1 MLLPDPIGKSVY
13 TRTVI
18 RTIAFYFFVAASIH
32 AGGRMVCGTFTAY
45 AQSATATLSGTVYDE
60 NGSVIPNVNITVT
73 NRSTSLKRKVATNDE
88 GRFTVPQ
95 LPPATYAIRAE
106 RDGFASAEFND
117 VALNVN
123 DQILLNIHLK
133 VSSVGE
139 TVNITNGAPLI
150 QESPEVAT
158 VIDRQFVE
166 NLPLNGRSFQSL
178 IALTPGIVLTKS
190 TFGEQGQFSVN
201 GQRADANYFTI
212 DGVSANIGVSAG
224 FGLGQFAGG
233 ALPGLSAAGG
243 TNNLVSIDALQEF
256 KVLTSTYA
264 PEFGRSPGGQVSI
277 VTRSGTNKFHGSLFE
292 YFRNDVLDANDWF
305 ANSLGLSRPPL
316 RQNDFGGVLG
326 GPIIRNKTFFFFSYE
341 GLRLR
346 QPLTVTTDVPSLS
359 SRQSAPASIQPYLNA
374 FPKPNGPATN
384 SGEAAFSASYS
395 DPLTLDATSIRLDHV
410 VSDRLT
416 LFGRYNYSPSESLQ
430 RGVPNHSL
438 NTISS
443 SRINTQT
450 LTIGNTIV
458 FNPVISNEL
467 KLNYSRHTGSSFY
480 RLDDFGGAVVPPDS
494 AFFPTPFSPE
504 DAFFTF
510 AIFNGRHSYFNAGRN
525 VANLQRQF
533 NIVNSL
539 SLVARSHQLKVG
551 IDYRRLSPIYQPRSY
566 GQYLGFLGIAGES
579 EAGSAGMALS
589 GKVPYVQISAND
601 SNTLSFNNL
610 SAYVQDTWRIK
621 DRLSLTY
628 GMRWD
633 LNSPPKGKRELV
645 TLTGLDNPANLALAP
660 LGTPLYKTIYRNFAP
675 RIGLAYYLSR
685 RSGRETVVRSGF
697 GIFYDLASGSIGNS
711 VLSVPYRRIST
722 SVNLVD
728 GFAFPLDPSLSAP
741 PPFSLDQHIDE
752 IYVLDPKL
760 KTPLTYQWNFNIEQ
774 SIGANQTVSA
784 TYIGAAGRYLLQQQ
798 LLSDPN
804 EKFTRVYVTR
814 SAATSDYHS
823 LQLQFKRRLTKGL
836 QGLVSYAWSHSID
849 TDSVDS
855 SFNNPPGEKLDPN
868 LSRGSSDFDVRHSF
882 NGAVTYNLPS
892 PSALS
897 IGSKI
902 LRSWSLDSIFTARTA
917 TPLNII
923 VGNAKIFGEISPR
936 PDLVLGTPLYIDD
949 PSVGGGKRI
958 NPDAFAVPQSVR
970 QGTLGRNALRGFPAW
985 QINLALRRQFNFTEK
1000 LNIQLR
1006 MEFFNLFNHP
1016 NFADPGAGVSRTN
1029 DLSNLSSFGRSASML
1044 GRGLGTGGAGGGF
1057 SPLYQVG
1064 GPRSAQLAL
1073 KLNF

>member
-1 MLLPDPIGKSVY
+1 MFLPDPIGKSVC
-13 TRTVI
+13 TRTVA
-18 RTIAFYFFVAASIH
+18 RTIAFCFFLAASIN
-32 AGGRMVCGTFTAY
+32 AGGRLVCGTLTAY

-73 NRSTSLKRKVATNDE
+73 NRGTSLKRKVATNDE

-95 LPPATYAIRAE
+95 LPPAIYAIRAE
-106 RDGFASAEFND
+106 REGFASAEFND
-117 VALNVN
+117 VTLNVN

-139 TVNITNGAPLI
+139 TVNITNSVPLI

-212 DGVSANIGVSAG
+212 DGVSANIGISAG

-256 KVLTSTYA
+256 RVLTSTYA

-305 ANSLGLSRPPL
+305 ANRLGLSRPPL

-326 GPIIRNKTFFFFSYE
+326 GPIIRDKTFFFFSYE

-346 QPLTVTTDVPSLS
+346 QPLTVATDVPSIS
-359 SRQSAPASIQPYLNA
+359 SRQRAPASIQPYLNA
-374 FPKPNGPATN
+374 FPKPNGPDTK
-384 SGEAAFSASYS
+384 SGEAEFSASYS

-416 LFGRYNYSPSESLQ
+416 LFGRYNYSPSESAQ

-438 NTISS
+438 NMVSS
-443 SRINTQT
+443 SRIKTQT
-450 LTIGNTIV
+450 LTIGKTLV
-458 FNPVISNEL
+458 FNPAISNEL

-510 AIFNGRHSYFNAGRN
+510 AISNGRHSNFNVGRN

-539 SLVARSHQLKVG
+539 SLIAGPHQLKVG

-566 GQYLGFLGIAGES
+566 GQFLLFSGVAGEG
-579 EAGSAGMALS
+579 EADSPGTALS
-589 GKVPYVQISAND
+589 GKVPYVDITAND

-628 GMRWD
+628 GIRWD
-633 LNSPPKGKRELV
+633 LNSPPEGKRELV

-660 LGTPLYKTIYRNFAP
+660 LGTPLYKNIYRNFAP
-675 RIGLAYYLSR
+675 RIGLAYHLSR

-711 VLSVPYRRIST
+711 VLSVPYRRSRISQ
-722 SVNLVD
+722 NPD

-741 PPFSLDQHIDE
+741 PPFSLDQHISD
-752 IYVLDPKL
+752 IYVIDPSL
-760 KTPLTYQWNFNIEQ
+760 KTPRTYQWNFTVEQ
-774 SIGANQTVSA
+774 SIGANQTLSA
-784 TYIGAAGRYLLQQQ
+784 TYVGAVGRYLLQQQ
-798 LLSDPN
+798 LLAKPN
-804 EKFTRVYVTR
+804 EKFGRVYVTR
-814 SAATSDYHS
+814 SVATSDYHS
-823 LQLQFKRRLTKGL
+823 LQLQFKRRLAKGL
-836 QGLVSYAWSHSID
+836 QWLVSYAWSHSID

-902 LRSWSLDSIFTARTA
+902 VRNWSLDTIFTARTA
-917 TPLNII
+917 TPVNVIA
-923 VGNAKIFGEISPR
+923 GNAKIFGEVSPR
-936 PDLVLGTPLYIDD
+936 PDLVLGTPLYLDD
-949 PSVGGGKRI
+949 PSVGGGRRI
-958 NPDAFAVPQSVR
+958 NPDAFALPQSGR

-985 QINLALRRQFNFTEK
+985 QINLALRRQFNLTEK
-1000 LNIQLR
+1000 INIQLR
-1006 MEFFNLFNHP
+1006 AEFFNLFNHP
-1016 NFADPGAGVSRTN
+1016 NFADPGAGVSGTN
-1029 DLSNLSSFGRSASML
+1029 NLRNLPSFGRSASML
-1044 GRGLGTGGAGGGF
+1044 GRGLGTGGASGGF